1 MFKSF
6 LMISWLKKYFI
17 PHPDNDHRPHF
28 LRTQATV
35 FILSLVIFV
44 ELLFILPVV
53 GIFTHSNY
61 FAEILSSVLV
71 DSANADRLKLSEQ
84 GLKVNQT
91 LVAAA
96 QLKANDMANKGYFA
110 HVSPTGVDPWYWFKQ
125 AGYKYVRAGENLAVN
140 FSDSKD
146 LHTAWMNSPGHR
158 ANIVNANYSEI
169 GIATAKGIYKGQ
181 EAVFVVQLFGQPAK
195 PKPVLAVNTT
205 SAQTVPK
212 TTPKVAPKVTPKPTI
227 KPSPTP
233 AKTVEAAADS
243 SHVDF
248 VALAVNDD
256 APPPVGQPVEHQA
269 TFAEKILSEPK
280 TVTDNLFSAMLAA
293 VLVALGLAIFVRIQV
308 QSTRIITNGLIMVI
322 VMLGVI
328 ILNQYIGNGN
338 IAANIGGSIL

>member
-1 MFKSF
+1 MN
-6 LMISWLKKYFI
+6 WLRKYFI

-44 ELLFILPVV
+44 ELLFVLPVV

-61 FAEILSSVLV
+61 FAEILSSVLI

-84 GLKVNQT
+84 GLKINQA

-96 QLKANDMANKGYFA
+96 QLKANDMASKGYFA

-169 GIATAKGIYKGQ
+169 GIATANGMYKGQ

-212 TTPKVAPKVTPKPTI
+212 TTPKVTPKATPKPTI
-227 KPSPTP
+227 KPSPIST
-233 AKTVEAAADS
+233 KTVEAAADS

-256 APPPVGQPVEHQA
+256 TQSTTNEPVQPQSS
-269 TFAEKILSEPK
+269 FAEKLLSEPK
-280 TVTDNLFSAMLAA
+280 TLTDNFFTMMLVA
-293 VLVALGLAIFVRIQV
+293 VLVALGLAIFVRIQI
-308 QSTRIITNGLIMVI
+308 QSTRIITNGLVMAI